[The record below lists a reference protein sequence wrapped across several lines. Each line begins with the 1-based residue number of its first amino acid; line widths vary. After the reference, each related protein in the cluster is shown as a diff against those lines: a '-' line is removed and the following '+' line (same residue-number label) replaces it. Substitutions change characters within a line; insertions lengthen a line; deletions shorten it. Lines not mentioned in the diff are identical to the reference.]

1 MRRRILVLAGI
12 AGAALIAVQ
21 AQARRHGP
29 PPLGGGATRAV
40 MAMLHGG
47 DLSEAQHEQVR
58 ARLDT
63 ERDGA
68 KATRGELRAANEQ
81 LTAQLL
87 AATPPDEAA
96 LRASLETIETL
107 RSTLLDQEVQ
117 TALAVR
123 GMLSAEQL
131 AAAATDAPPDG
142 DCRHHRE
149 P

>member
-1 MRRRILVLAGI
+1 MRRRILVFAGI

-29 PPLGGGATRAV
+29 PPLGGGAARAV

-58 ARLDT
+58 ARLDSGR
-63 ERDGA
+63 EGA
-68 KATRGELRAANEQ
+68 KATRDELRAANQQ

-96 LRASLETIETL
+96 LRAALEKIETL
-107 RSTLLDQEVQ
+107 RATLLDQQVE

-131 AAAATDAPPDG
+131 AAAAAATPPARE
-142 DCRHHRE
+142 CRHHGE

>member
-1 MRRRILVLAGI
+1 MRQRLLVLAGI

-29 PPLGGGATRAV
+29 PPMGGGATRAV

-47 DLSEAQHEQVR
+47 DLSDAQEDQVR
-58 ARLDT
+58 ARLDA
-63 ERDGA
+63 ERDEH
-68 KATRGELRAANEQ
+68 KATRDELRAANDQ

-87 AATPPDEAA
+87 SATPPDEAA
-96 LRASLETIETL
+96 LRTSLEKIAAL
-107 RSTLLDQEVQ
+107 RSTVLDQEVQ

-123 GMLSAEQL
+123 GLLSAEQL
-131 AAAATDAPPDG
+131 AAAATDTPPDG
-142 DCRHHRE
+142 ECRHHAE